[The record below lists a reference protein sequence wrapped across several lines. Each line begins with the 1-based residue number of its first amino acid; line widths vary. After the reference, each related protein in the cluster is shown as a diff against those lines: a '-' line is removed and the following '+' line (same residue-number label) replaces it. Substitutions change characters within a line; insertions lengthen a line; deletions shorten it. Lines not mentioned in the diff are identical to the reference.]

1 MDHHNITFFIHPEIT
16 GSSGTCKQGHL
27 IFHVCHVRH
36 RSRQIAVAIGIVTEA
51 VIGIVTA
58 AALASPAALQQKIAA
73 EDLPRRTSRRMGWKV
88 ASSLR

>member
-1 MDHHNITFFIHPEIT
+1 MHLLTE

-36 RSRQIAVAIGIVTEA
+36 RSRQNAVAIGIVTEA

-58 AALASPAALQQKIAA
+58 AALASPAAPQQKIAA
-73 EDLPRRTSRRMGWKV
+73 EVLPRRTNRRRGWKG